1 MLAFAVR
8 RLAAALITLLAASFV
23 VFAVL
28 EILPGDP
35 ALLILGEGA
44 REDTL
49 AALRAEMG
57 LDRPAAERY
66 AEWLGGLLTGR
77 LGNSLTYDTAIADL
91 IGDRLLVSLPLAAM
105 ALAAAVVLALPLGL
119 LAASRHGRVADHAL
133 MGVSHAGLALP
144 SFWIGILLILVF
156 AIHLGWTPAG
166 GFPGWAAG
174 WGAVGALLLPA
185 AALAI
190 PETAILARITRS
202 AVLEAM
208 RGDYVRTA
216 RAKGLGHGAVLW
228 HHVLRNAMVPIA
240 TIAGLQFGF
249 LMAGTVLV
257 ERVFA
262 VPGLGDL
269 LFQAVG
275 QRDLPVVRTVVILL
289 CGAVILVNLV
299 VDLLYGAIDPR
310 PRRDA

>member
-77 LGNSLTYDTAIADL
+77 LGDSLTYDTAIADL

-105 ALAAAVVLALPLGL
+105 ALVAAVVLALPLGL
-119 LAASRHGRVADHAL
+119 MAASRHGRVADHAL
-133 MGVSHAGLALP
+133 MSVSHAGLALP

-156 AIHLGWTPAG
+156 AIHLDLTPAG

-228 HHVLRNAMVPIA
+228 RHVLRNAMVPIA

-275 QRDLPVVRTVVILL
+275 QRDLPVVRTVVIVL
-289 CGAVILVNLV
+289 CGTVILVNLV